1 MRHQASASFARGKTY
16 LHMQEREIEA
26 ALWKNVFYKPIEE
39 FRKRIRQ
46 AAGLGD
52 KGTELLRKA
61 SRHTLCGGSSS
72 ASVPAWGG
80 NKA

>member
-1 MRHQASASFARGKTY
+1 MPSGKTF
-16 LHMQEREIEA
+16 LHLQERDIEA

-61 SRHTLCGGSSS
+61 SRRTSCQGCSSARVPARGSSR
-72 ASVPAWGG
+72 A
-80 NKA
+80 